1 MYIPPFSVS
10 PIRFEND
17 ATCLVS
23 ASSLILLTYPTSLYV
38 NFKIPSIVHELGH
51 ALGMIHPMSR
61 DDRDQYITLRA
72 ENINN
77 GSDRNFLSISDR
89 GYMYFTY
96 GVPYDYKSI
105 MHYNAKVI
113 DFLCQYIE
121 DLSMIKSPTNQQK
134 IYTKFLTLDSSSLV
148 DLVKERK

>member
-1 MYIPPFSVS
+1 MLRIWY
-10 PIRFEND
+10 
-17 ATCLVS
+17 S

-113 DFLCQYIE
+113 DPYFRILKIFQSLNHLQNNKIFNFRFS
-121 DLSMIKSPTNQQK
+121 LSCRFGQRTEMIPW
-134 IYTKFLTLDSSSLV
+134 
-148 DLVKERK
+148 

>member
-1 MYIPPFSVS
+1 
-10 PIRFEND
+10 
-17 ATCLVS
+17 
-23 ASSLILLTYPTSLYV
+23 
-38 NFKIPSIVHELGH
+38 
-51 ALGMIHPMSR
+51 MIHPMSR

-148 DLVKERK
+148 DMVKERK